1 MMMSKLILLK
11 KNFSQD
17 KELILLGITGI
28 QGSPSPKGWWETLCA
43 VSSTAIPFIPVDPLS
58 WIVIGGVVVGTYA
71 AYRGYVYLTRLD
83 IPDARTTKVEYARTQ
98 EYNNGFN

>member
-1 MMMSKLILLK
+1 MMMSKLKLLRK
-11 KNFSQD
+11 ISIRDPEF
-17 KELILLGITGI
+17 LILGITGI

-58 WIVIGGVVVGTYA
+58 WIVVGGVVVGSYA
-71 AYRGYVYLTRLD
+71 AYRGYLYFTRLD
-83 IPDARTTKVEYARTQ
+83 IPDVSTPKVEYARTQ